1 MMPNIFITYSSPGNS
16 DAEALWVEGNL
27 EFLNNGTITSHS
39 SRTVPSVFE
48 PYIKCWVAYVD
59 DQPAA
64 AYFARVWLPPFT
76 TLHGLMVY
84 VRPAY
89 RGQRLYA
96 HIQAVMDPQ
105 LISEGITETF
115 FNLPDTENAE
125 KLVTAVTTRG
135 GEQIGE
141 EVVQMRKGA
150 TRMRTFRRLLQP

>member
-1 MMPNIFITYSSPGNS
+1 MT
-16 DAEALWVEGNL
+16 
-27 EFLNNGTITSHS
+27 
-39 SRTVPSVFE
+39 
-48 PYIKCWVAYVD
+48 
-59 DQPAA
+59 
-64 AYFARVWLPPFT
+64 
-76 TLHGLMVY
+76 Y

-96 HIQAVMDPQ
+96 QIQAVMDPQ

-115 FNLPDTENAE
+115 FSLPDTENAE